1 VSQACCGGTCE
12 RPNEPARAR
21 RHSGLDRQAVLM
33 SLAGA
38 LIAAGMAANYAGFAG
53 TTVAS
58 LSAMAAALTI
68 GTPLRRAIKSL
79 GRRVLDIN
87 VLMVIAVV
95 GAAAL
100 GDWIEAAAVVWLFSI
115 AQWLESW
122 SMARARRAIRSLAEL
137 APSSATIRRRGV
149 EFQIP
154 ASDVVVGD
162 LVIVRPGE
170 RIPVDAVVAAGE
182 SDVNQASVTGESFP
196 AEKQAGDEVFAGSI
210 NGMGAL
216 ELTATRVASDST
228 IARIIHLVEEAQ
240 SQRAPIQR
248 FVDRF
253 AQIYTPAVVFLA
265 IAVAFLVPLAVAG
278 PGGWIAAFP
287 TWSYRALALLV
298 VACPCAL
305 VISTPVSIVS
315 ALTAAARAGVLIKG
329 GAHLERLGSITCVAF
344 DKTGTLTEAQVT
356 IAEVVGVNGH
366 SMQGVLS
373 VAAALEARSEHPIG
387 RAIVHRALAA
397 GLDVAPGESFRALP
411 GLGAEATVAATPA
424 IVGSHRLFE
433 QRQICTPTLHARVE
447 EVEARGGTAVL
458 VSSGGQP
465 LGVIALTDRLRE
477 DGRQIVRRLRSEG
490 VRHVALLTGDRAASA
505 SAIRDEATLDE
516 AHGDLLPRDKVDHIV
531 RLRAAHG
538 PVAMVGDGVND
549 APALAAADVGI
560 AMGAAGTDVALETAD
575 VALLADDLS
584 RLPYALRLG
593 RATLANI
600 RLNLA
605 IALGLKLAFVAMAAL
620 GVATLWMAV
629 LADTGASLI
638 VTANS
643 LRLLKVR

>member
-1 VSQACCGGTCE
+1 VNETCCGGTCE
-12 RPNEPARAR
+12 PPSEPARGER
-21 RHSGLDRQAVLM
+21 FVLGRQGVLM
-33 SLAGA
+33 TLAGG
-38 LIAAGMAANYAGFAG
+38 LI
-53 TTVAS
+53 
-58 LSAMAAALTI
+58 LSAMAAAYTDVGQLTVTLLSATAVILTI
-68 GTPLRRAIKSL
+68 GTPLQRAVRSL
-79 GRRVLDIN
+79 GKRVLDIN

-100 GDWIEAAAVVWLFSI
+100 GDWIEAATVVWLFGI

-122 SMARARRAIRSLAEL
+122 SMTRARRAIRALATL
-137 APSSATIRRRGV
+137 APSSATVRRRGV

-154 ASDVVVGD
+154 AADVRLGDVVV
-162 LVIVRPGE
+162 VRPGE
-170 RIPVDAVVAAGE
+170 RIPVDAVVFAGE
-182 SDVNQASVTGESFP
+182 SDVNQAPVTGESFP
-196 AEKQAGDEVFAGSI
+196 ADKRAGDEVFAGSI
-210 NGMGAL
+210 NGLGAL
-216 ELTATRVASDST
+216 ELTATRLASDST

-253 AQIYTPAVVFLA
+253 ATIYTPAVVLLA
-265 IAVAFLVPLAVAG
+265 VAVAFLVPLAVEGPAG
-278 PGGWIAAFP
+278 WAAVFP

-315 ALTAAARAGVLIKG
+315 ALTAAARSGVLIKG
-329 GAHLERLGSITCVAF
+329 GAHLERLGGITCVAF

-366 SMQGVLS
+366 STHGVLS

-387 RAIVHRALAA
+387 RAIVHRALAS
-397 GLDVAPGESFRALP
+397 GLNVAPGERFRALP
-411 GLGAEATVAATPA
+411 GLGAEATIAETPA

-433 QRQICTPTLHARVE
+433 ERRLCTPTLHARVE

-458 VSSGGQP
+458 VSSGGEP
-465 LGVIALTDRLRE
+465 LGVIALADRLRE
-477 DGRQIVRRLRSEG
+477 DGRQIVGHLRDVG
-490 VRHVALLTGDRAASA
+490 ITHVALLTGDRSASA
-505 SAIRDEATLDE
+505 SAIREEATLDE
-516 AHGDLLPRDKVDHIV
+516 AYGDLLPADKVDHIS

-593 RATLANI
+593 RAALANI
-600 RLNLA
+600 RMNVA
-605 IALGLKLAFVAMAAL
+605 VALGLKLAFVAMAAL

-643 LRLLKVR
+643 LRMLRVK